1 MKGFLVAACAVLL
14 MFDGVVV
21 AGGGLAAKISGGLA
35 RMTEAKTALIASSIV
50 VCGAMFGCDRGQ
62 QMAGNMVAPV
72 RPPAQSQNIT
82 NSIQFGLIHEEQFP
96 QIVRSTALVSS
107 EVNSAGGIAGRLLEA
122 VQHKIYRD
130 DRAAVV
136 ESTNNLA
143 VRDGVY
149 AIIGP
154 SSSLLA
160 EFSDEVA
167 QIRGV
172 PMLAIGATNP
182 GVTRAGDMVFLTA
195 FSDTYQGQMLAHFAY
210 EDLDA
215 ESAAVLFWNE
225 NDYSQEIARSFQ
237 EKFLSVGGDVV
248 TSHGYTYIGDADLAS
263 QLDRQGIVGAIA
275 AAQPDV
281 VVIPSYISDSAV
293 VMRALRRAGVNGI
306 FLGADSW
313 GGGLVDSRD
322 ERNLVTS
329 AGDAVEGAYFAA
341 HFSVDAGDAL
351 SPEAEQFVD
360 LYISSTGGIAPD
372 ALAALSYDAMR
383 LTAQAAERLGGD
395 LSQEKLRDEI
405 EATINYRGATNIA
418 RYNERRE
425 PIKNVF
431 IFNVRNGDKVF
442 HKTIE
447 PN

>member
-1 MKGFLVAACAVLL
+1 MKGFLAVSAVLL
-14 MFDGVVV
+14 VFDGAVI
-21 AGGGLAAKISGGLA
+21 AGGGLA
-35 RMTEAKTALIASSIV
+35 RMSETKTALIASSIV

-72 RPPAQSQNIT
+72 RPPAQSQSADERQIGNIA

-96 QIVRSTALVSS
+96 QIVRSTAIVSL
-107 EVNSAGGIAGRLLEA
+107 EVNNAGGIAGGFLEA
-122 VQHKIYRD
+122 VQHKIYRN

-136 ESTNNLA
+136 ESANNLA
-143 VRDGVY
+143 VRDDVY

-154 SSSLLA
+154 SGSVLA

-172 PMLAIGATNP
+172 PMMAIGATNP

-195 FSDTYQGQMLAHFAY
+195 FSDTYQGQMLARFAH
-210 EDLDA
+210 EDLEA
-215 ESAAVLFWNE
+215 KSAAVLFWNE
-225 NDYSQEIARSFQ
+225 SDYSREIARAFY
-237 EKFLSVGGDVV
+237 ERFINLGGDVGYL
-248 TSHGYTYIGDADLAS
+248 SWHSYTYSGDDDLAS
-263 QLDRQGIVGAIA
+263 RLDQQGIIGAIA

-293 VMRALRRAGVNGI
+293 VMRVLRSAGVRGV

-313 GGGLVDSRD
+313 GGGLVDSKD
-322 ERNLVTS
+322 EHDLVVA
-329 AGDAVEGAYFAA
+329 AGDAVEGAYFAS
-341 HFSVDAGDAL
+341 HFSADANL
-351 SPEAEQFVD
+351 SPEAKQFVD
-360 LYISSTGGIAPD
+360 FYISSTGGIAPD

-383 LTAQAAERLGGD
+383 LTALAAERVGGD
-395 LSQEKLRDEI
+395 LTKEKLRDEI
-405 EATINYRGATNIA
+405 AATINYRGATNIA

-431 IFNVRNGDKVF
+431 MFNVRNGDKVF